1 MKKYIITAIFTVFSI
16 LSASAQS
23 KKNPQVSVLYQNYIT
38 IKSALASD
46 DAEKASKAASQF
58 IKTSSGVNSKIIS
71 EKELNALK
79 ENAKEIA
86 ASKNISVQR
95 KSFYQLSDHMIALTK
110 EFKVSQNPVY
120 VQYCPMAEGS
130 WLSDESKII
139 NPYYGKSMLSCGNVK
154 STIK

>member
-1 MKKYIITAIFTVFSI
+1 MKKYIITAVFTVFSI

-23 KKNPQVSVLYQNYIT
+23 KKNAQVSVLYQNYIT

-58 IKTSSGVNSKIIS
+58 IKTSSVVNSKIVS

-79 ENAKEIA
+79 ENAKIIA

-95 KSFYQLSDHMIALTK
+95 KSFYQLSDHMIALTR

-130 WLSDESKII
+130 WLSDESMII